1 MLEYYYESAERIERL
16 QLRPLCVHIESLATK
31 LHKSGYTRETGQR
44 ILCTA
49 GKINDFVRSVG
60 IEDAGEVDADL
71 VERFI
76 NQKSRAQGTIR
87 NAEIFLQ
94 HVTDY
99 FRDEGVGPEVVTAA
113 PEGSFGGILDRYDCH
128 LRDLRGL
135 RSSTRAQYLHHAN
148 RLLDWYDDRSDEQSL
163 CLLTG
168 VDVLDYITE
177 HADLRPSGSWR
188 KNLCSLTRSFLR
200 YLLWEGI
207 VEVDLARVVPTVPH
221 WRLQSIP
228 RHLPWEQVQA
238 LVESVDTS
246 TPLGLRD
253 KAILLL
259 IATLG
264 LRSKEV
270 RKLCIGDIRWQAS
283 EIRLTETKARREHAL
298 PLSQEVGEAISEY
311 LIHGRPQ
318 INVPNVFL
326 KHRAPQG
333 PIPSANGIGYIVQK
347 HLLRAKI
354 KAPSY
359 GAHVLRHSLATRMV
373 NQGVSIKQ
381 VADVLGHASIDST
394 AIYTKVNT
402 KNLAAVALPFPG
414 GEA

>member
-1 MLEYYYESAERIERL
+1 MLEYYIETAERIEQLR
-16 QLRPLCVHIESLATK
+16 LRPLGLHIESLATK
-31 LHKSGYTRETGQR
+31 LHEKGYTHGTGQR
-44 ILCTA
+44 ILSLT
-49 GKINDFVRSVG
+49 GRFNEFVRSVG
-60 IEDAGEVDADL
+60 IEDAGEVDASL

-76 NQKSRAQGTIR
+76 NQELRAQGTFR

-94 HVTDY
+94 HLVGHL
-99 FRDEGVGPEVVTAA
+99 RDEGVGPEVVVAE
-113 PEGSFGGILDRYDCH
+113 PEDSYGGILDRYDSH

-135 RSSTRAQYLHHAN
+135 RPSTRPQYLHHAK
-148 RLLDWYDDRSDEQSL
+148 RLLDWYHDCRGEQPLS
-163 CLLTG
+163 LLTG

-177 HADLRPSGSWR
+177 HADSRPSGSWR
-188 KNLCSLTRSFLR
+188 KHLCSLTRSFLR
-200 YLLWEGI
+200 YLLWEGV
-207 VEVDLARVVPTVPH
+207 VEVDLSRVVPTVPH

-253 KAILLL
+253 KAVLLL

-264 LRSKEV
+264 LRSREV
-270 RKLCIGDIRWQAS
+270 RKLCLGDIRWHAS
-283 EIRLTETKARREHAL
+283 EIRLTETKGRREHAL

-311 LIHGRPQ
+311 LIHGRPRTE
-318 INVPNVFL
+318 VPNVFL
-326 KHRAPQG
+326 KHKAPQG
-333 PIPSANGIGYIVQK
+333 PIPGAHGIGYIVRK

-354 KAPSY
+354 TAPSY

-373 NQGVSIKQ
+373 NQGVAIKQ

-394 AIYTKVNT
+394 AIYTKVDT
-402 KNLAAVALPFPG
+402 RNLAAVALPFPG
-414 GEA
+414 SEA